1 MTYSAPAIA
10 NYFIE
15 KAVIAGSPATH
26 LKLQKL
32 VYISHGWNLA
42 LRGAPLIGEVVE
54 AWRYGPVSRELYRNL
69 RAYGSAPIVQPIRV
83 WRGSE
88 IDTPAIDAADTDT
101 LGLLDRVWS
110 VYGKLT
116 ALQLSS
122 LTHQPETP
130 WAKARARSPQNELA
144 MMSNEEIR
152 EHYLHLARS
161 KATVAPHGV
170 ARG

>member
-15 KAVIAGSPATH
+15 KAGYRWLACDPPEAPEARLHLARMELGAT
-26 LKLQKL
+26 
-32 VYISHGWNLA
+32 
-42 LRGAPLIGEVVE
+42 GAPLIGEVVK

-161 KATVAPHGV
+161 KAGKSAAAG
-170 ARG
+170 